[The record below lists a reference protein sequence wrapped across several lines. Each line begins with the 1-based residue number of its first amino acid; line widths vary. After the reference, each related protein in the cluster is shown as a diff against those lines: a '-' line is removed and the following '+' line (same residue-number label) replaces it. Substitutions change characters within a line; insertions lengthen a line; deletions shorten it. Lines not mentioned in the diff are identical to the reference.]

1 MIRAAKYIFMFT
13 LASFLGWC
21 YEVACVWVLFR
32 YYCNRGILHLPLCP
46 IYGVGLLVL
55 LFIFRKVK
63 SPIVLFGG
71 SFLVTTAIEYIASYV
86 LQWILGYVPWTY
98 AGWPLSIRDR
108 ISAVSSMIFG
118 LLAVL
123 FICLIKP
130 KVEKLFESKIKTEVA
145 IAVYVI
151 LAGMI
156 LWEIRFLG

>member
-13 LASFLGWC
+13 LASFFGWC

-86 LQWILGYVPWTY
+86 LQWLLGYVPWTY
-98 AGWPLSIRDR
+98 AGWPLSI
-108 ISAVSSMIFG
+108 
-118 LLAVL
+118 
-123 FICLIKP
+123 CLIKP
-130 KVEKLFESKIKTEVA
+130 PVEKLFESKIKTGVA